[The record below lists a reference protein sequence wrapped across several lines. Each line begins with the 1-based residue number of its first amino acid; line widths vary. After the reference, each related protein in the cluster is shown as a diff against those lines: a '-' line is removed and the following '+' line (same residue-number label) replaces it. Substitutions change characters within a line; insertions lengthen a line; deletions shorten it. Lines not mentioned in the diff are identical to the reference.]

1 MTVDN
6 LFIFHDKDS
15 LIAAL
20 IFSIIEGDG
29 FLKTINNKLTAE
41 LLKM

>member
-15 LIAAL
+15 QMAGL
-20 IFSIIEGDG
+20 IFRIKKGAG
-29 FLKTINNKLTAE
+29 LLKNTNNKLTVE
-41 LLKM
+41 LLRL